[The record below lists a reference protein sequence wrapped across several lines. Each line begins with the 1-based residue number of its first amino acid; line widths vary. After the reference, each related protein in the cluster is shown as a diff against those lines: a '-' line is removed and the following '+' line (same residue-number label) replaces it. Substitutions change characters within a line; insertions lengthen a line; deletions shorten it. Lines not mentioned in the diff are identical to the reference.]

1 MENNQKDKY
10 LKRGIYLLPNLFT
23 VASLFAGFFA
33 IISALKGNYDHAAIA
48 IFIAMIMD
56 SFDGRVARLT
66 HTETAFGAEF
76 DSITDMVSF
85 GVAPAL
91 TMYNWILTPLGKFGW
106 LAAFLYTV
114 FTALRLARFNVQ
126 LGKGG
131 KRYFQGL
138 PSPAAAAVIIGSVW
152 VGLDLGISSHVFSVI
167 FAIVTV
173 ITGILEV
180 SNIRYRSFKDAD
192 LKNHVPFVVILAI
205 ALIIALVSIDPSKV
219 LFVVAVVYAVSGPIG
234 TIWGLQKRKKA
245 RLLAK
250 SRRNVETQN
259 PAPPSSSQKSENK

>member
-1 MENNQKDKY
+1 MAYQMGNNQKDHY

-23 VASLFAGFFA
+23 VGSLFAGFFA
-33 IISALKGNYDHAAIA
+33 IISALKGNYDNAAIA
-48 IFIAMIMD
+48 VFIAMIMD

-91 TMYNWILTPLGKFGW
+91 IMYNWILTPLGKFGW

-138 PSPAAAAVIIGSVW
+138 PSPAAAAVVVGSVW
-152 VGLDLGISSHVFSVI
+152 VGLDLGISSHFFSVL
-167 FAIVTV
+167 FALVIVMAGV
-173 ITGILEV
+173 LEV

-192 LKNHVPFVVILAI
+192 LKNHVSFVVILLVV
-205 ALIIALVSIDPSKV
+205 LIIVLVSIDPSKV
-219 LFVVAVVYAVSGPIG
+219 LFLIAVVYAVSGPIG
-234 TIWGLQKRKKA
+234 TILGLRRRKKA
-245 RLLAK
+245 RLAAK
-250 SRRNVETQN
+250 TRRVNQN
-259 PAPPSSSQKSENK
+259 NLP